1 MDYNLDRFTDA
12 QAQAYARAL
21 SEIKAGRKTSHWMWF
36 IFPQIKGLGQS
47 DIAKNYSI
55 KNLDE
60 AAAYLNHPV
69 LGKRLIEIC
78 NALLKID
85 GKTANQIFG
94 NPDDLKL
101 RSSMTLF
108 ANVKNADPIFDE
120 VLNKYFN
127 GQPDKLTLQILKNN

>member
-1 MDYNLDRFTDA
+1 MIL
-12 QAQAYARAL
+12 Q
-21 SEIKAGRKTSHWMWF
+21 KH
-36 IFPQIKGLGQS
+36 
-47 DIAKNYSI
+47 YSI

-60 AAAYLNHPV
+60 ATAYLNHPV

-78 NALLKID
+78 NALLEIE

-108 ANVKNADPIFDE
+108 ASVKNTNSVFNE
-120 VLNKYFN
+120 VLAQYFDA
-127 GQPDKLTLQILKNN
+127 QPDKLTLQILRNN

>member
-1 MDYNLDRFTDA
+1 MDYNLDRFLDA

-21 SEIKAGRKTSHWMWF
+21 SEIKTGRKTSHWMWF

-47 DIAKNYSI
+47 DIAKHYSI

-60 AAAYLNHPV
+60 ATAYLNHPV
-69 LGKRLIEIC
+69 LGKRLLEIS
-78 NALLKID
+78 NVLLEIN

-108 ANVKNADPIFDE
+108 ANVKNTNPVFDE
-120 VLNKYFN
+120 VLDKYFN
-127 GQPDKLTLQILKNN
+127 AQPDKLTLQILGHN